1 MTDTAGKAR
10 STSAGEKVMSD
21 PNPLNLLAVVGT
33 TRNGSTLL
41 DILLGDTLHVYYGA
55 ADSVVCVAE
64 ASLEKLLSHLEEH
77 PYPLDEE
84 HPYPPAVGRPPLADV
99 ADVAGEGQITQPSA
113 AGALSPR
120 MAPRCAPM
128 ERSHRGRV
136 GLAVP

>member
-1 MTDTAGKAR
+1 
-10 STSAGEKVMSD
+10 MSD

-84 HPYPPAVGRPPLADV
+84 HPYPPAVGRPPIADV

-113 AGALSPR
+113 AGALRPR

>member
-1 MTDTAGKAR
+1 
-10 STSAGEKVMSD
+10 MSD

-41 DILLGDTLHVYYGA
+41 DILLGDTLHVYCGA

-84 HPYPPAVGRPPLADV
+84 HPYPLDEEHPYPLDEEHPYPPAVGRPPIADV

-113 AGALSPR
+113 ASALRPR